1 MEIVIFA
8 IGVVASFMVAWKA
21 VEWLKPYHAGKAAL
35 FAMAVALVG
44 PETVAMVV
52 AVLKDTTDI
61 LIQAELTRY
70 DALIK
75 IAGGKMSFALVAV
88 LAWCAAEALAGTK
101 LKRLRIA
108 AELIPVPQVDIL
120 EGRSRTCPQAPRGL
134 VRASPSPMSD
144 TSQRLR

>member
-35 FAMAVALVG
+35 FAMAVALLG
-44 PETVAMVV
+44 PEAVGMVV
-52 AVLKDTTDI
+52 AALKDTTDI

-75 IAGGKMSFALVAV
+75 IAGGKMSFALLAV
-88 LAWCAAEALAGTK
+88 LTWCAGEALAGTK
-101 LKRLRIA
+101 RKRLRIA
-108 AELIPVPQVDIL
+108 ADLIPVPQEDIL
-120 EGRSRTCPQAPRGL
+120 EGRSRNGLRAPRGPD
-134 VRASPSPMSD
+134 RAFPFPMSD
-144 TSQRLR
+144 TSRRLR